1 MLFNREPRTPSSAPI
16 LEQLGLI
23 PVAPRPSK
31 KIAER
36 VIREPR
42 MPAQAP
48 MRRTAP
54 ARGQTPERPDS
65 KFIVF
70 TDGSSIGN
78 GRKDARAGYAIYWP
92 AMQDLNEAGH
102 IVGGTNNQAEFTAA
116 VKALE
121 AANRVDPEGRET
133 VYVYTDSML
142 LINTVTKWLNG
153 WRKAGWR
160 KRDGTQVLNL
170 DLVKRL
176 DDLTRSRRV
185 VWTHVSA
192 HTGREDWMSKY
203 NDVVDKKARAVAISN
218 KGRAAPRSASL
229 TPRDF

>member
-23 PVAPRPSK
+23 PPAPRPSK

-36 VIREPR
+36 
-42 MPAQAP
+42 MPALRIRGP
-48 MRRTAP
+48 AP
-54 ARGQTPERPDS
+54 AARAATAPERPDS

-78 GRKDARAGYAIYWP
+78 GRRDARAGYATYWP
-92 AMQDLNEAGH
+92 AMQELNQSEH
-102 IVGGTNNQAEFTAA
+102 IAGGTNNQAEFTAA

-153 WRKAGWR
+153 WRRAGWR
-160 KRDGTQVLNL
+160 KRDGSQIMNL

-176 DDLTRSRRV
+176 DDLTRARRV

-192 HTGREDWMSKY
+192 HTGREDWISKY
-203 NDVVDKKARAVAISN
+203 NDVVDKKARAAAS
-218 KGRAAPRSASL
+218 GR
-229 TPRDF
+229 DH